1 MNRTLSE
8 GRVSAAMTDL
18 LGDISLVLNI
28 ASLFLVG
35 IGVVGRKGSKNNYL
49 RHGYLSIL
57 GFFFKLVTVFV
68 AMIPPLLT
76 EALPELREFS
86 IFQVS
91 FLGIKLVL
99 GIGGTVMGFICIAPW
114 VIKNRDMNACLKVKR
129 WMWPTLV
136 VWILAVIFGAAIHL
150 GEII

>member
-1 MNRTLSE
+1 M
-8 GRVSAAMTDL
+8 
-18 LGDISLVLNI
+18 
-28 ASLFLVG
+28 
-35 IGVVGRKGSKNNYL
+35 

-57 GFFFKLVTVFV
+57 GFVFKLVTVFV

-91 FLGIKLVL
+91 FLGIKLAL
-99 GIGGTVMGFICIAPW
+99 GIGGTVMGFICIVPW
-114 VIKNRDMNACLKVKR
+114 VIKHRDINACLKMKR